1 MGKGEVMDWK
11 LIEEHRAV
19 CNELEEH
26 YERIS
31 ALLDRQE
38 EIEVQLRKGQNHV

>member
-1 MGKGEVMDWK
+1 MGKGEMMDWK
-11 LIEEHRAV
+11 LIDEYNA
-19 CNELEEH
+19 NAKELEEY
-26 YERIS
+26 YEKIS